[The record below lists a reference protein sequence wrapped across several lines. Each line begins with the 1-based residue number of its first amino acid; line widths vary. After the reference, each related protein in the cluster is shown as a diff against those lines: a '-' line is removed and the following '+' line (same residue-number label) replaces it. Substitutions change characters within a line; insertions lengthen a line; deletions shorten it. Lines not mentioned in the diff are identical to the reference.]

1 MSYAAFL
8 GGEAI
13 RGGALGVCYAA
24 AFAATTLLI
33 DPVQQMA
40 VGSLPAAVSLCFLP
54 HGVRVIAAWLFG
66 WRAALYLVLPAL
78 LMQPFVYGEAAYTA
92 GPILVAAAGVLC
104 APLAFSLMRWVN
116 LDAREFSVDRPQWRS
131 LMLAGTIAS
140 IINGAA
146 AVGFLGSDAK
156 LLAAYWIGDVG
167 GLFAALI
174 VLILLARMLRRKRV

>member
-1 MSYAAFL
+1 MSYKDFL
-8 GGEAI
+8 GEETI
-13 RGGALGVCYAA
+13 RGCAMGACYAA
-24 AFAATTLLI
+24 AFAATSLLI
-33 DPVQQMA
+33 DPLQKIA
-40 VGSLPAAVSLCFLP
+40 VASLPAEVSLCFLP

-66 WRAALYLVLPAL
+66 WRAVLYLAPPAL

-104 APLAFSLMRWVN
+104 GPLAFSLMRWVN

-140 IINGAA
+140 MINGAA
-146 AVGFLGSDAK
+146 AVGISGSDAK

-174 VLILLARMLRRKRV
+174 VLVLLSRALRRTRA